1 VTDSDIVFVDADGVI
16 FAPAEQAEGI
26 LSTAY
31 KIWEK
36 E

>member
-16 FAPAEQAEGI
+16 FAPAEQAEEI
-26 LSTAY
+26 LSIAN
-31 KIWEK
+31 KIWKK